1 MSKFDSYE
9 NELLNLVNESESF
22 EQVDSLDEEIMLAKQ
37 AAENYLN
44 KTTSINLNLPEADL
58 LKIKRKSLEVNIPYQ
73 TILLSI
79 IHQYA
84 TGKIKLVI

>member
-9 NELLNLVNESESF
+9 NELLSLVNQSESF

-44 KTTSINLNLPEADL
+44 TTTNINLNLPEADL
-58 LKIKRKSLEVNIPYQ
+58 LKIKRKSVELNIPYQ

>member
-9 NELLNLVNESESF
+9 NELLDLVNQSESF

-37 AAENYLN
+37 AAENFLN
-44 KTTSINLNLPEADL
+44 KTTNINLNLLESDL
-58 LKIKRKSLEVNIPYQ
+58 LKIKRKSVELNIPYQ

-84 TGKIKLVI
+84 TDKIKLGL